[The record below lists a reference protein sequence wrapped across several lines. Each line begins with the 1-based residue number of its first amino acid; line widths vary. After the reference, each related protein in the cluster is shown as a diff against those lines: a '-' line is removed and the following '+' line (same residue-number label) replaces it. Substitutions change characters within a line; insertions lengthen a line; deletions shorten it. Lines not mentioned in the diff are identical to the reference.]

1 MLKKDFDKV
10 SKNRNELTPMVFQS
24 NYKVMVEGKPVSYY
38 QLSKN
43 RPLQLDIDG
52 SKKLRILSRLVFD
65 EYMGSNETYRL
76 RVKNGKKV
84 LGTYFLSSE
93 RSSTSYIV
101 DIKDKV
107 PGKWRTCE
115 IDIPAGKQ
123 IITVEIVENNKNVLT
138 RFQEYK

>member
-1 MLKKDFDKV
+1 M
-10 SKNRNELTPMVFQS
+10 
-24 NYKVMVEGKPVSYY
+24 
-38 QLSKN
+38 
-43 RPLQLDIDG
+43 
-52 SKKLRILSRLVFD
+52 
-65 EYMGSNETYRL
+65 
-76 RVKNGKKV
+76 
-84 LGTYFLSSE
+84 GTYFLSSE
-93 RSSTSYIV
+93 RSSTSYFV